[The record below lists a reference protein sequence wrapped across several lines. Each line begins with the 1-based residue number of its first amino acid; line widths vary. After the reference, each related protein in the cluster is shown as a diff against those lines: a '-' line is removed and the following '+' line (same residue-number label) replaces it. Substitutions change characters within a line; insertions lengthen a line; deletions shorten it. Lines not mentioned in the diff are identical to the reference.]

1 MEPSEEYA
9 KARTTLIGLANFSYE
24 IAIRQLSKEYP
35 ELELEEAL
43 TRFYK
48 LWSRPLGCNPALRR
62 FFGPVIGYEYVLNWE
77 EVSIQISQ
85 KASEILSDYIRQ
97 NNKVGLY
104 FSAFNSIDRFGN
116 IFTSESNIEDRYYL
130 IFNEIHDETS
140 TT

>member
-9 KARTTLIGLANFSYE
+9 KARTTFIRMANFSYE
-24 IAIRQLSKEYP
+24 IAIRQLSEECP
-35 ELELEEAL
+35 ELELDEAL
-43 TRFYK
+43 NRFYK
-48 LWSRPLGCNPALRR
+48 TWSRPAGFNPALRR

-85 KASEILSDYIRQ
+85 KASAILSEYIRQ
-97 NNKVGLY
+97 NNQVDVY

-116 IFTSESNIEDRYYL
+116 IFTSESSVEDGYYL
-130 IFNEIHDETS
+130 IFNEIYDETS